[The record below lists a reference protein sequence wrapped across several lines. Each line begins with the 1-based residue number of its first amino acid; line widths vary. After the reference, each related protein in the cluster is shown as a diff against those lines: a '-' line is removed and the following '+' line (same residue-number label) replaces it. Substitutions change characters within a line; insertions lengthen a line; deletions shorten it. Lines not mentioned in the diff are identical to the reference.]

1 MSVEVLAHAL
11 VMYLTALQRMSGF
24 RAFKAQVPIQWSESL
39 YITLVRGLP
48 GSLWCGM
55 FQVFNE
61 ISSREMEEIDVFK
74 GILDNYVF
82 VVVIGATV
90 FFQIIIIEFLG
101 TFAST
106 TPLTLVQ

>member
-1 MSVEVLAHAL
+1 
-11 VMYLTALQRMSGF
+11 
-24 RAFKAQVPIQWSESL
+24 
-39 YITLVRGLP
+39 
-48 GSLWCGM
+48 M

-61 ISSREMEEIDVFK
+61 VSSREMEEIDVFK

-106 TPLTLVQ
+106 TPLTIVQCFLSIFGFLGMPIAAG

>member
-1 MSVEVLAHAL
+1 M
-11 VMYLTALQRMSGF
+11 
-24 RAFKAQVPIQWSESL
+24 
-39 YITLVRGLP
+39 
-48 GSLWCGM
+48 
-55 FQVFNE
+55 FNE

-106 TPLTLVQ
+106 TPLTIVQWIFSIVIGFLGMPIAAGLKMVPV

>member
-1 MSVEVLAHAL
+1 MLN
-11 VMYLTALQRMSGF
+11 
-24 RAFKAQVPIQWSESL
+24 
-39 YITLVRGLP
+39 TLIFNCFVF
-48 GSLWCGM
+48 C
-55 FQVFNE
+55 QVFNE

-106 TPLTLVQ
+106 TPLTITQWIFSIIIGFLGMPIAAGLKMIPV